1 MITPSLLLFH
11 HDSRRGGCPHPP
23 GGATL
28 RKLLASTARPQVKIY
43 FDPETYHH
51 VMTVYTVEITPG
63 MAREITESVY
73 QHENRYTI
81 EERFSEFQPVDGL
94 TLPTHYEG

>member
-1 MITPSLLLFH
+1 
-11 HDSRRGGCPHPP
+11 
-23 GGATL
+23 
-28 RKLLASTARPQVKIY
+28 
-43 FDPETYHH
+43 
-51 VMTVYTVEITPG
+51 MTVYTVEITPG